1 MIKPIIAPIDIL
13 IKDRYRFIIGLSFDG
28 VSFLAANLL
37 IRLFLLMTI
46 IVLVTRLSEPLF

>member
-13 IKDRYRFIIGLSFDG
+13 IRERYLFIMGFSFDG

-46 IVLVTRLSEPLF
+46 IVLVARLSESHF